1 MRLYLVRHPKPLVEA
16 GVCYGASDVVCST
29 QALEEAVSALLQE
42 LPSGLK
48 MISSPLSRCE
58 QLAQILCRREPG
70 FAYKSDEKLTEMDF
84 GAWEMKAWSAIAPEE
99 LAAWTDAF
107 ATYRCGGS
115 GESTGMFVQRVAKRL
130 QESLQLDED
139 QVWITHAGVIRAVQ
153 WLSSQSWESF
163 IALLDPA
170 QLLSQLR
177 AADWPSNEVVFG
189 RVYQGRPWDWPPAW
203 PPEQE

>member
-16 GVCYGASDVVCST
+16 GVCYGASDVACCT
-29 QALEEAVSALLQE
+29 EALESAAAAVLPE

-48 MISSPLSRCE
+48 IISSPLSRCE
-58 QLAQILCRREPG
+58 HFAQVLCRREIG
-70 FAYKSDEKLTEMDF
+70 LSYKTDQKLAEMDF
-84 GAWEMKAWSAIAPEE
+84 GEWEMKAWSSIAPEE

-130 QESLQLDED
+130 HESLHSGED
-139 QVWITHAGVIRAVQ
+139 QMWITHAGVIRAVQ

-177 AADWPSNEVVFG
+177 AADWPSGEVAFG

-203 PPEQE
+203 PQAQE